1 VKEVDFYG
9 VKICDAHLHKIV
21 FRVLAEKKKK
31 KEKTLS
37 GCGKITFSFASLFYK
52 KGSFHPLIAH
62 RG

>member
-9 VKICDAHLHKIV
+9 VKICDAHLHKIVFV

-37 GCGKITFSFASLFYK
+37 GCGKITFSFASLF
-52 KGSFHPLIAH
+52 
-62 RG
+62 

>member
-37 GCGKITFSFASLFYK
+37 GCGKITFSFASLF
-52 KGSFHPLIAH
+52 
-62 RG
+62 

>member
-31 KEKTLS
+31 KKKL
-37 GCGKITFSFASLFYK
+37 CQAVGK
-52 KGSFHPLIAH
+52 
-62 RG
+62 